1 MGCNTTPKNRGGWG
15 KFYYKIFW
23 KFDMIIIPSID
34 LLDGQAVRLK
44 KGDYAQK
51 TIYNPNPLELV
62 GQYQN
67 DGAKILHLVDLSGA
81 KLEKPAHNALIGQ
94 MRPIFK
100 GIIQVGGGIR
110 TIDDGRALLNIG
122 VDRLVIGSLAIL
134 NPHIMVDMIKIFGAD
149 KLVLALDF
157 RAKDG
162 KNWVAVKAWQED
174 STMTIDDVITQF
186 PTLTTILMTDISRD
200 GMGQGTNRPFYQ
212 QFCQQYP
219 HIAVQ
224 ASGGVGDYADLL
236 ALANMGVAGA
246 VVGKALYTGD
256 ITIKGAIE
264 CLKTA

>member
-1 MGCNTTPKNRGGWG
+1 
-15 KFYYKIFW
+15 
-23 KFDMIIIPSID
+23 MIIIPSID

-62 GQYQN
+62 AQYQH
-67 DGAKILHLVDLSGA
+67 DGAQILHLVDLSGA
-81 KLEKPAHNALIGQ
+81 KLEKPAHNDIITQ

-110 TIDDGRALLNIG
+110 TIADGRALMECG

-134 NPHIMVDMIKIFGAD
+134 NPHIMVDMIKMFGAE

-157 RAKDG
+157 RAKNG
-162 KNWVAVKAWQED
+162 QNWVAIKAWQED
-174 STMTIDDVITQF
+174 SSMTIDDVIKQF
-186 PTLTTILMTDISRD
+186 PTIKNILMTDISLD
-200 GMGQGTNRPFYQ
+200 GMGQGTNRAFYQ

-224 ASGGVGDYADLL
+224 ASGGVGNYADLL
-236 ALANMGVAGA
+236 ALANMGVADA

-256 ITIKGAIE
+256 ITIKGANE